1 MYKENNK
8 VEVLLTGLRR
18 EYIINELEKAGIK
31 YYYFNMVSINTMN
44 ELYNC
49 LDLYLVSSRCEGG
62 PRSVFEAGLT
72 QTPIISTRMGIS
84 PELMGRSALFD
95 VNNWKTYKN
104 AKVKTELLYEN
115 IKKLASREYLEEFKN
130 YLIN

>member
-1 MYKENNK
+1 
-8 VEVLLTGLRR
+8 
-18 EYIINELEKAGIK
+18 
-31 YYYFNMVSINTMN
+31 MN

-84 PELMGRSALFD
+84 PELVSRRSALFD
-95 VNNWKTYKN
+95 GNDWKTYKN
-104 AKVKTELLYEN
+104 AKVKNRT
-115 IKKLASREYLEEFKN
+115 I
-130 YLIN
+130 I